1 MSESVPK
8 EIAELSKK
16 FKVVWMEKE
25 EGNPWDE
32 ITGKIEVG
40 RKVNVEELL
49 KEKGFEENEL

>member
-8 EIAELSKK
+8 QISELSKK
-16 FKVVWMEKE
+16 FRIVWMGKE
-25 EGNPWDE
+25 GGDPWDE

-49 KEKGFEENEL
+49 KG